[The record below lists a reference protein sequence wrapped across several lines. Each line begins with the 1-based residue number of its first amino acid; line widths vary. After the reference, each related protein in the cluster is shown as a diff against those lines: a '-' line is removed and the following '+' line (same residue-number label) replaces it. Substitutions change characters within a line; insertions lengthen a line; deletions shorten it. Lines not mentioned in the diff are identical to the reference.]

1 MSPLVSIITPS
12 YNSETYIDETIL
24 SILAQTYQD
33 WEMLIVDDSS
43 TDKSLEI
50 LKSYALQDTRIKLLI
65 NEENLGA
72 AESRNKAV
80 EASLGDYIAF
90 LDSDDIWLPLKLEK
104 QIGLMENENVLMSYS
119 SYDTMDEKSKVVST
133 FIVDEK
139 VTYNDL
145 LKTSIIGTLTT
156 IYNAKELGKIYFKDV
171 GHEDYIMKLQILK
184 KIKFAQGIQ
193 EPLARYRIV
202 GKSLSSNKLKAAS
215 WQWYIYRKIEKL
227 SLIKSIYSFLHY
239 TYHGIFKYRVK

>member
-24 SILAQTYQD
+24 SVLAQTYQD

-193 EPLARYRIV
+193 EPLARYR
-202 GKSLSSNKLKAAS
+202 
-215 WQWYIYRKIEKL
+215 R
-227 SLIKSIYSFLHY
+227 SISISCLC
-239 TYHGIFKYRVK
+239 GL